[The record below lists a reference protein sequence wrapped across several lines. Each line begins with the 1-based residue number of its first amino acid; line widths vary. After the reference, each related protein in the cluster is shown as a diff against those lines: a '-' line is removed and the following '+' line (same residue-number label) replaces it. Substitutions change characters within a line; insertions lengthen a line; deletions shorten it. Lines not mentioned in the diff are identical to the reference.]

1 MRTTAILIIA
11 LIFATA
17 QAATFNAKV
26 SEMMKAN
33 ERASDAVAEVER
45 LLLELRNSIQQEQI
59 DHQKRWDQQQ
69 VEFKASI
76 AKLTNIWNTNVEIHK
91 KKVSRRKWLQAEMAD
106 SKSHLEWIA
115 NRLTTIKNKLEQLDI
130 TRCEANQLFIQQLK
144 EHQDALDAI
153 RILRGELARSEQAG
167 EASPVFAQVGKSGFS
182 NKLSEYEHLF
192 EVNAMKEFF
201 QTGKEVS
208 DVAVP
213 KTNAD
218 GDFGYIDETKSG
230 ASGRTAGGHVDNSR
244 GALQQDS
251 FKSTVDTSDLQGKT
265 LHQKVVAM
273 LNRLEKSLTAGAAL
287 LEKNEIAAALDTAQ
301 YQIKSDKEMAR
312 LRIDRGKRE
321 RYIEQLS
328 IDIDVALMEEAEAL
342 RLANEAE
349 QDVKDEQAREAAAA
363 EFFEQESER
372 RANEMD
378 ALDWVITEF
387 QEQITTLGQEL
398 KDRINDYVDDG
409 TFNSNQAHFS
419 RKTTA
424 NVARGGDH
432 SSFGFKML

>member
-1 MRTTAILIIA
+1 MRTTTILIVA
-11 LIFATA
+11 LCLFAVTHVKA
-17 QAATFNAKV
+17 EGARAASKTGFKAKV

-33 ERASDAVAEVER
+33 EQASDAVAEVER
-45 LLLELRNSIQQEQI
+45 LLLELRKSIQKEQI
-59 DHQKRWDQQQ
+59 DHNKRWEQQQ
-69 VEFKASI
+69 IEFKASI
-76 AKLTNIWNTNVEIHK
+76 AKLTSIWNTNVNIHK
-91 KKVSRRKWLQAEMAD
+91 KKVARRKWLQAEMAD
-106 SKSHLEWIA
+106 SQSHLEWIA

-167 EASPVFAQVGKSGFS
+167 EAPATVFAQVSKSGFS

-213 KTNAD
+213 KTNAG
-218 GDFGYIDETKSG
+218 GDFGYLDETKSG
-230 ASGRTAGGHVDNSR
+230 ASGRDASGHVDNTK

-265 LHQKVVAM
+265 LHQKVAAM
-273 LNRLEKSLTAGAAL
+273 LDRLEKSLTAGAAL

-312 LRIDRGKRE
+312 LRVDRGKRE
-321 RYIEQLS
+321 RYIEQLK

-363 EFFEQESER
+363 AFYQQELDR
-372 RANEMD
+372 RTNELD
-378 ALDWVITEF
+378 ALDWVINEF
-387 QEQITTLGQEL
+387 EE
-398 KDRINDYVDDG
+398 
-409 TFNSNQAHFS
+409 
-419 RKTTA
+419 
-424 NVARGGDH
+424 
-432 SSFGFKML
+432 

>member
-1 MRTTAILIIA
+1 
-11 LIFATA
+11 
-17 QAATFNAKV
+17 
-26 SEMMKAN
+26 MKAN

-69 VEFKASI
+69 IDFKASI
-76 AKLTNIWNTNVEIHK
+76 AKLTGIWNTNVAIHK
-91 KKVSRRKWLQAEMAD
+91 KKMGRRKWLQAEMAD

-115 NRLTTIKNKLEQLDI
+115 NRLTTIKNKLEQLEV

-153 RILRGELARSEQAG
+153 RVLRAELARSESAG
-167 EASPVFAQVGKSGFS
+167 AASPVFAQVGKKSGFS

-201 QTGKEVS
+201 QTGKSVG

-213 KTNAD
+213 TTNAG
-218 GDFGYIDETKSG
+218 GDFGYLDDTKSG
-230 ASGRTAGGHVDNSR
+230 ASGRTAGGHVDNSK

-251 FKSTVDTSDLQGKT
+251 FKSTVDTSDLEGKT
-265 LHQKVVAM
+265 LHQKVAAM
-273 LNRLEKSLTAGAAL
+273 LDRLEKSLTNGAKL
-287 LEKNEIAAALDTAQ
+287 LEENEIDAALDTAQ

-312 LRIDRGKRE
+312 LRIDQGKRE
-321 RYIEQLS
+321 RYIEQLK

-342 RLANEAE
+342 RLAQEAE
-349 QDVKDEQAREAAAA
+349 QDVKDEKARFKAAG
-363 EFFEQESER
+363 EFFDQETDR
-372 RANEMD
+372 RANELD
-378 ALDWVITEF
+378 ALDYVITEF
-387 QEQITTLGQEL
+387 QDQITTLGQEL

-409 TFNSNQAHFS
+409 SFNNGVIT

-424 NVARGGDH
+424 HVNRGGSH
-432 SSFGFKML
+432 GSFDFNAKLL